1 MVHEFIRGW
10 ASFVVNQRLFVI
22 VSTIFLFGVCAFPI
36 YKTIEYGKLKEE
48 AQADRESGGIEEDLE
63 ESEQELIG
71 TAEEEFEGRWLYF
84 DNSNEMWFLPDDPAL
99 LEYDRL
105 KDLFGDSEYMLIGIQ
120 ARPGEDSV
128 FHLDTL
134 KMIHKITDF
143 LENHDVVTKVSSLS
157 KYQYMISEE
166 DSLTIKDLIEDIDT
180 LDGSPESMRE
190 LRRIME
196 KEEMVHDFLISPDMK
211 HTLISTRTIYIKNSA
226 EHMVRITRDLE
237 DFIAKEK
244 FAEQGFKLHIS
255 GNPVIAESF
264 QSSSQSDTS
273 TIFPLMFLLILIF
286 LVFSF
291 RSPAG
296 VFMPLVVI
304 IGSVLSVIAALG
316 YFEFA
321 FNILNVTVPTL
332 LIAVG
337 VGDSVHILT
346 DFYQFKNRGMPA
358 KEAAQAAVETLWIP
372 CFYTSI
378 TTAIGFLAISISD
391 LMPVREYGYVAA
403 IGVFVAF
410 ILSVTT
416 LPTLLTFVTGAA
428 KTSKRVAEEGFVA
441 KTTARIVPFSFQYSK
456 PICLIGLAILILAV
470 MFAFKLRVDANW
482 VNYFKKDTD
491 IRKAFEY
498 FDDIYRGGVNLEF
511 IIDSGRQDGVK
522 SPGFLNE
529 VLRFQEYLES
539 LEYAGKA
546 NSFLN
551 YVREMNQTM
560 HQDDPNYYRI
570 PPTSDHVAQLLLL
583 YENSGPEEDLSDLKT
598 NDHRYMRLS
607 IRIRNMST
615 GETKKKLDD
624 ILKRAAENHP
634 KIPISATGNL
644 VLFTNMDT
652 YIQEGLVKSFSLA
665 ILLIVVC
672 FFVLFRSLKYGF
684 LSLIPSLFPIVM
696 VGGLMQML
704 GNTLDFASLI
714 VAAVTFGIAVDD
726 TIHVMTRYIR
736 ARKEGETRKESMHLA
751 VIEAGRALVFT
762 SLILYFGF
770 SILCLS
776 SFTPNISLGFY
787 GGVILLTALVSV
799 LLLLPAVVF
808 LTGDKGKGVKT

>member
-1 MVHEFIRGW
+1 MVHGFIRGW

-22 VSTIFLFGVCAFPI
+22 VSTIILFGVCAFPI
-36 YKTIEYGKLKEE
+36 YKTIEYGKSKEE
-48 AQADRESGGIEEDLE
+48 MQADRESGGIEEDIE
-63 ESEQELIG
+63 ESEQELTG
-71 TAEEEFEGRWLYF
+71 TAVEEFEGRWLYF

-321 FNILNVTVPTL
+321 FNILNV
-332 LIAVG
+332 
-337 VGDSVHILT
+337 
-346 DFYQFKNRGMPA
+346 
-358 KEAAQAAVETLWIP
+358 
-372 CFYTSI
+372 
-378 TTAIGFLAISISD
+378 GFRTNSQQTIN
-391 LMPVREYGYVAA
+391 VV
-403 IGVFVAF
+403 
-410 ILSVTT
+410 
-416 LPTLLTFVTGAA
+416 
-428 KTSKRVAEEGFVA
+428 
-441 KTTARIVPFSFQYSK
+441 
-456 PICLIGLAILILAV
+456 
-470 MFAFKLRVDANW
+470 
-482 VNYFKKDTD
+482 
-491 IRKAFEY
+491 
-498 FDDIYRGGVNLEF
+498 F
-511 IIDSGRQDGVK
+511 II
-522 SPGFLNE
+522 N
-529 VLRFQEYLES
+529 
-539 LEYAGKA
+539 
-546 NSFLN
+546 
-551 YVREMNQTM
+551 
-560 HQDDPNYYRI
+560 
-570 PPTSDHVAQLLLL
+570 
-583 YENSGPEEDLSDLKT
+583 
-598 NDHRYMRLS
+598 
-607 IRIRNMST
+607 
-615 GETKKKLDD
+615 
-624 ILKRAAENHP
+624 
-634 KIPISATGNL
+634 
-644 VLFTNMDT
+644 
-652 YIQEGLVKSFSLA
+652 
-665 ILLIVVC
+665 
-672 FFVLFRSLKYGF
+672 
-684 LSLIPSLFPIVM
+684 
-696 VGGLMQML
+696 
-704 GNTLDFASLI
+704 FA
-714 VAAVTFGIAVDD
+714 
-726 TIHVMTRYIR
+726 
-736 ARKEGETRKESMHLA
+736 
-751 VIEAGRALVFT
+751 
-762 SLILYFGF
+762 
-770 SILCLS
+770 
-776 SFTPNISLGFY
+776 
-787 GGVILLTALVSV
+787 
-799 LLLLPAVVF
+799 
-808 LTGDKGKGVKT
+808 